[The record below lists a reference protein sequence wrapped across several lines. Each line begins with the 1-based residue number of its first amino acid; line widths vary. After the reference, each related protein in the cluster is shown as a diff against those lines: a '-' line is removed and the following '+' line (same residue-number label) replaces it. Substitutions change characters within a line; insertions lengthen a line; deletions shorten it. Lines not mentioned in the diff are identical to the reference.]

1 VLDIAISP
9 QTKSR
14 PRIKV
19 NVILSGAGSTM
30 LTVMFI
36 WARAY
41 IRQRR
46 MASTRFAEQLQILK
60 DELLKNPWKR
70 TGQDR

>member
-1 VLDIAISP
+1 
-9 QTKSR
+9 
-14 PRIKV
+14 
-19 NVILSGAGSTM
+19 M